1 MRLATRMKLTYGTVF
16 IVPLIL
22 MFVTFWGM
30 GQIEMRALRQ
40 KFDMEEASVEML
52 VNPY

>member
-22 MFVTFWGM
+22 MFVTFWGN
-30 GQIEMRALRQ
+30 GTDRNAGA
-40 KFDMEEASVEML
+40 ASEV
-52 VNPY
+52 